1 MLLEIVIEDASG
13 GPMSKAELNTW
24 ADAYGLQ
31 MPVLS
36 DKNSEQLWNFAS
48 DSGGSVGLPF
58 TVLIDRGMV
67 IESNTYPSHQQAERL
82 L

>member
-1 MLLEIVIEDASG
+1 
-13 GPMSKAELNTW
+13 
-24 ADAYGLQ
+24 

-36 DKNSEQLWNFAS
+36 DKDSEQLWNFAS

-58 TVLIDRGMV
+58 TVLIDRGVV
-67 IESNTYPSHQQAERL
+67 IESNNYPTTQQAKRL